1 MQAWDALKRPIW
13 MFDPVAL
20 RGVYANAAALDL
32 WGSDNLDALLARDFS
47 NVSPAVL
54 ARTERLAR
62 ETANGET
69 LTEDWTFYPHG

>member
-1 MQAWDALKRPIW
+1 MQAWDVLKRPIW

-47 NVSPAVL
+47 NVSPPSWL
-54 ARTERLAR
+54 APSVWRAR
-62 ETANGET
+62 R
-69 LTEDWTFYPHG
+69 PMVRP